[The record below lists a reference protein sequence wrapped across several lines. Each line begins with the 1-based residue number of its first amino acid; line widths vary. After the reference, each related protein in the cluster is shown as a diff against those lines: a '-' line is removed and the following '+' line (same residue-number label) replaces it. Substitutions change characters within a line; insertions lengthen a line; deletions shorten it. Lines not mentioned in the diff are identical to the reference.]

1 VRIGILGGT
10 FNPPHLGHLVCAQEA
25 HLQLGLDRVLLVPA
39 GSPPHKAVED
49 DPGVQ
54 HRLGMSRAAIA
65 DDDQR
70 FEVSAA
76 EAERAGPSYTVD
88 TLEQLRSSMPDSE
101 LFLIVG
107 GDVAA
112 GFASWRE
119 PERVL
124 SLASLAV
131 ADRPGTDQTAIE
143 RALSGVAGGEHARFF
158 DMPEIGISS
167 TMIRHRV
174 RRGEPTR
181 YLTPERVR
189 AYVDQHG
196 LYRTGSAT

>member
-1 VRIGILGGT
+1 MRIGILGGT

-25 HLQLGLDRVLLVPA
+25 HLQLELDRVLLVPA
-39 GSPPHKAVED
+39 GWPPHKAVED

-54 HRLGMSRAAIA
+54 HRLGMCRAAIA
-65 DDDQR
+65 DDGQR

-76 EAERAGPSYTVD
+76 EAERVGPSYTVD
-88 TLEQLRSSMPDSE
+88 TLDQLRSSMPDSE

-131 ADRPGTDQTAIE
+131 ADRPGTDRTAIE
-143 RALSGVAGGEHARFF
+143 RALGGVAGGERARFF